1 MAGSYKPRRSKLK
14 AHGMGENRHNKG
26 LARILKEKRLEQ
38 QHSSSLTQRG
48 MTKKKRE
55 ERND

>member
-1 MAGSYKPRRSKLK
+1 MAASYKPRRSKLK

-38 QHSSSLTQRG
+38 QHSFSRSQSG
-48 MTKKKRE
+48 NTKKKRE

>member
-1 MAGSYKPRRSKLK
+1 MADSYKARRSKLK

-26 LARILKEKRLEQ
+26 LARILKEKRLDQ
-38 QHSSSLTQRG
+38 QYSFSRSQSG
-48 MTKKKRE
+48 NTKKKRE